1 MYQHLKRLQNRNY
14 LRTKFSMTS
23 TRWHKYNRVE
33 NIVDDAKAYQPIENT
48 KKRRVECYNRKG
60 TQVETAGATTGPA

>member
-1 MYQHLKRLQNRNY
+1 
-14 LRTKFSMTS
+14 MTS

-48 KKRRVECYNRKG
+48 KKEEWNVTIEK
-60 TQVETAGATTGPA
+60 ELK

>member
-1 MYQHLKRLQNRNY
+1 
-14 LRTKFSMTS
+14 MTS
-23 TRWHKYNRVE
+23 TRWHEYNRVE